1 MSQRDLQANETSVY
15 FKNIVNDEVVE
26 AVQKK
31 FMEGYDTIYVAFDV
45 IGRTC
50 HEQLS
55 YQLGSRLRALYGPKV
70 NIEVGYNYQ
79 CDIKWV
85 TDLSQVAV
93 KELITGAGCDVSD
106 LISRSELLSTI
117 SNMNFVFGNDT
128 DDTETIIEM
137 VSEVIKE
144 QPTAYDVDKVI
155 KELKENASRYTKK
168 YVTSYGNNGYR
179 DTKAISIHKAIEI
192 VKRGGTSASY
202 SIQDIDNAIR
212 NKGLLQSE

>member
-1 MSQRDLQANETSVY
+1 MSQWDLQANETSVY

-31 FMEGYDTIYVAFDV
+31 FMEGYDTVYVSFDV
-45 IGRTC
+45 MGRTC

-79 CDIKWV
+79 CAVKWV
-85 TDLSQVAV
+85 TNLSQEVIEE
-93 KELITGAGCDVSD
+93 ELNTDASCD
-106 LISRSELLSTI
+106 LISRSELYDELRNKLTWLMAYGDDVYSDVDSDI
-117 SNMNFVFGNDT
+117 KNVIDNM
-128 DDTETIIEM
+128 
-137 VSEVIKE
+137 
-144 QPTAYDVDKVI
+144 PTAYDIDNVV
-155 KELKENASRYTKK
+155 KELEENASRYIKK
-168 YVTSYGNNGYR
+168 FITFCGNIGDR

-212 NKGLLQSE
+212 NKGLLQSK

>member
-1 MSQRDLQANETSVY
+1 MSQWDLQANETSVY
-15 FKNIVNDEVVE
+15 FKNTVNDEVVE

-31 FMEGYDTIYVAFDV
+31 FMEGYDTIYVSFDV
-45 IGRTC
+45 IGRTF

-79 CDIKWV
+79 CDVRWV
-85 TDLSQVAV
+85 TDLSQEVV
-93 KELITGAGCDVSD
+93 EEEISTGASCD

-117 SNMNFVFGNDT
+117 SNMDFDFGNDT
-128 DDTETIIEM
+128 EDIKTIIEM
-137 VSEVIKE
+137 VSKVIDNM
-144 QPTAYDVDKVI
+144 PTAYDIDKVV
-155 KELKENASRYTKK
+155 KELEENTSRYTKK
-168 YVTSYGNNGYR
+168 YVTPYGNNGYR
-179 DTKAISIHKAIEI
+179 DTKAISVNRAIEI
-192 VKRGGTSASY
+192 VKQGGTSASY